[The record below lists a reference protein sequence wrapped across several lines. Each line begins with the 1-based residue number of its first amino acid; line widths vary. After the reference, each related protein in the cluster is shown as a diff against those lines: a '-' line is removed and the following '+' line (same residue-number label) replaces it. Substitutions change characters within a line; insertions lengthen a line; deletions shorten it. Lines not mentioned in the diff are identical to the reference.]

1 MDSNSEN
8 AIYHL
13 MQNVIDK
20 LDTIENNIHQKE
32 KDKYLKI
39 NFETM
44 GEIEKGIENFFKAQL
59 IQFENSNKELSAKL
73 ITLIEKNNTIPTVNN
88 YKEYNI
94 FGNQSNFNPK
104 QLIYLVIGIT
114 ILWFSFKFLPRYYIE
129 HSTLKKEKLV
139 FQTYYEYTFL
149 KQFSNSD
156 KISAEEVYTKIKNND
171 TIIMNEYKMLL
182 KEFSKEIK
190 KRELERQLKSLEK

>member
-32 KDKYLKI
+32 KDKYFKI
-39 NFETM
+39 SFDSM
-44 GEIEKGIENFFKAQL
+44 GELQTFIEDFFKEQL
-59 IQFENSNKELSAKL
+59 DLFKNSNEGLFINLNSSL
-73 ITLIEKNNTIPTVNN
+73 EKNKTPPSINN
-88 YKEYNI
+88 YKEYSI

-114 ILWFSFKFLPRYYIE
+114 ILWFSFKFLPIYYIE

-149 KQFSNSD
+149 KQFSKSD

-190 KRELERQLKSLEK
+190 KRELERQLKNLEK